1 MRKAVR
7 TMTAY
12 PVPNAVEVRD
22 LAVWLGGQPVLE
34 EVSFD
39 VRAGAFAGV
48 VGPNGAG
55 KTTLLRVLL
64 GLIRSYRGSISVFGS
79 PPDRLGARRHSIGYV
94 PQRSDFDRRF
104 PVRVVDVVM
113 MGRVSCR
120 GLGRRLT
127 RADRQAAL
135 ESLAMVDALDLKD
148 RPIGELSGGQQQRV
162 FLARALCSHT
172 RLLLLDEP
180 NTGLDLPS
188 QNQFYELLDTL
199 RKENGLTIM
208 VVSHDLAMVSRYADL
223 ILCINKRMHV
233 HGSPSEVLES
243 PLLDQVYGCEFEQIT
258 SGCTL
263 TPGGSN

>member
-1 MRKAVR
+1 MHAQ
-7 TMTAY
+7 TDLM
-12 PVPNAVEVRD
+12 AVEVRD
-22 LAVWLGGQPVLE
+22 LTVWLSDQPVLE

-39 VRAGAFAGV
+39 IRPGSFVGV

-64 GLIRSYRGSISVFGS
+64 GLIRTYRGSVSVFGS
-79 PPDRLGARRHSIGYV
+79 PPDHLGARRHSIGYV

-104 PVRVVDVVM
+104 PARVIDVVM

-127 RADRQAAL
+127 RVDRQAAL
-135 ESLAMVDALDLKD
+135 DSLEMVGALDLKD

-188 QNQFYELLDTL
+188 QNQFYELLESL
-199 RKENGLTIM
+199 RRENGLTVM
-208 VVSHDLAMVSRYADL
+208 VVSHDLSMVSRYADR
-223 ILCINKRMHV
+223 ILCINRRMHV

-243 PLLDQVYGCEFEQIT
+243 PLLDQVYGCEIEQM
-258 SGCTL
+258 SSRL
-263 TPGGSN
+263 SPVPEESK